1 VLTLKELVNRCV
13 SKDKSAW
20 SEFVPRFRPIVERS
34 VRVRL
39 TRHNFPHTAEDLK
52 DITQGIFL
60 DIWEKNK
67 LALVKDEDKITGWL
81 AIVSQN
87 AAIDFIRSQAKFNR
101 QRSVCPDKDGGVNDI
116 LNILPSET
124 NLSQELAKEDLTETV
139 DKLIEALEP
148 REKLILKLNIQHHQ
162 THKEIAIFL
171 NIPINTVSS
180 ILRRTMI
187 SFREDLNK
195 KGYI

>member
-1 VLTLKELVNRCV
+1 MLTLKELVNRCV
-13 SKDKSAW
+13 NKDKSAW

-39 TRHNFPHTAEDLK
+39 TRHNFSHTAEDIK

-67 LALVKDEDKITGWL
+67 LALVKDEDKVSGWL
-81 AIVSQN
+81 VIVAQN
-87 AAIDFIRSQAKFNR
+87 AAIDYIRSQAKFNR
-101 QRSVCPDKDGGVNDI
+101 QRSVCADEDGGVNDI

-124 NLSQELAKEDLTETV
+124 NLSRELAKEDLTETV

-148 REKLILKLNIQHHQ
+148 REKLILKLNIQHNQ
-162 THKEIAIFL
+162 THREIAIFL

-187 SFREDLNK
+187 SFREDLKK

>member
-1 VLTLKELVNRCV
+1 MLTLKELVNRCV
-13 SKDKSAW
+13 NKDKSAW
-20 SEFVPRFRPIVERS
+20 SEFVPRFRPVVEKS
-34 VRVRL
+34 VRARL
-39 TRHNFPHTAEDLK
+39 ARHNFSHTTEDLK

-67 LALVKDEDKITGWL
+67 LALVKDENKITGWL
-81 AIVSQN
+81 VVVAQN
-87 AAIDFIRSQAKFNR
+87 AAIDYIRSQAKFNR
-101 QRSVCPDKDGGVNDI
+101 QRSVCVDENGGLNDI

-148 REKLILKLNIQHHQ
+148 REKLILRLNIQHDQ

-187 SFREDLNK
+187 SLRENLNK
-195 KGYI
+195 NGYI

>member
-1 VLTLKELVNRCV
+1 MLTLKELVNRCV
-13 SKDKSAW
+13 NKDKSAW
-20 SEFVPRFRPIVERS
+20 SEFVPRFRPVVEKS
-34 VRVRL
+34 VRARL
-39 TRHNFPHTAEDLK
+39 ARHNFPHTTEDIK

-87 AAIDFIRSQAKFNR
+87 TAIDYIRSQAKFNR
-101 QRSVCPDKDGGVNDI
+101 QRSVCADEDGGLNDI

-124 NLSQELAKEDLTETV
+124 NLYQELAKEDLTETV
-139 DKLIEALEP
+139 DKLIEVLKP
-148 REKLILKLNIQHHQ
+148 REKLILKLNIQHNQ
-162 THKEIAIFL
+162 THKEIAFFL

-187 SFREDLNK
+187 SLKEDLKK